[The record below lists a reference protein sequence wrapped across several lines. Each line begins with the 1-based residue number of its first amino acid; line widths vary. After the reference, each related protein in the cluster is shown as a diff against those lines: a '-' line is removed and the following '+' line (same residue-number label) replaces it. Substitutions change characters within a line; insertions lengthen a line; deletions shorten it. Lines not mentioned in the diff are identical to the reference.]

1 MRTLLAACELPYP
14 PSANR
19 YWRNFR
25 GRMVRSA
32 EARAYIASVHKLL
45 GHLRPTKDDVAVELE
60 VIRPAR
66 RGDLDNRVKI
76 VLDALAGPL
85 YENDAQVVE
94 IHAWRLDYLKARR
107 AGPFKG
113 MVLVRAYSVS
123 GSAPIRPEMT
133 QDVEVD
139 PSDWERP
146 RGKLR

>member
-1 MRTLLAACELPYP
+1 MRKLLGIFDLPYP

-32 EARAYIASVHKLL
+32 EARAYIANVHKLL
-45 GHLRPTKDDVAVELE
+45 GHLRPTKDEVAVEVE
-60 VIRPAR
+60 VIRPVK

-94 IHAWRLDYLKARR
+94 IHAWRLDVLKARR

-113 MVLVRAYSVS
+113 KVLVRAYSVS
-123 GSAPIRPEMT
+123 GLTPLRPEMT

-146 RGKLR
+146 